1 MMIGKTISHYKIL
14 EKLGEGG
21 MGAVY
26 KAEDTRLKRTIA
38 LKFLPRELTRD
49 PEAKQRFIQEAQ
61 TASALEHTNVCSIHE
76 INETEDGR
84 IFIVMACYEGES
96 LKKRLERGPLKLKEA
111 IDIATQVALGLAQAH
126 KQGIVHRDIKPANTL
141 VTNDGVVKIVDFG
154 LAKLAGQTRLTRTGT
169 TIGTMAYMSP
179 EQARGEDVDHR
190 TDIWSFGVMLYEMLT
205 GQLPFKGEHDQA
217 MIYSILNDKLQAPKN
232 LRSDIPEELE
242 RIIVRTLEKDKEQ
255 RFQSANEVLQH
266 LEKLYGERTVA
277 GTKVVD
283 LKVLQR
289 ILKKPRIAIPVLV
302 ILFSIVAFI
311 FYLYQHRMELQH
323 AQASLPGIE
332 KLMKEEKYL
341 EAYDLAARV
350 EKYLKDNPK
359 LKQMM
364 PMISDKLSV
373 ITQPEGADV
382 YLKRLA
388 PLEKGEQ
395 QKQYVGVT
403 PISDLRIP
411 RVDHIIILQKED
423 YAPMERLASSR
434 LSRMEEWAFGLPV
447 GSIKFDVHLIE
458 SEKIPEDMVFVPGG
472 SYKLVGWGTPS
483 DAEVQ
488 LDDYFMDKYEVSNRE
503 YKEFIHAGGY
513 LKREYWKYPFIKE
526 GKELTWEEAMRFFK
540 DRTGLPGPRNW
551 ISQDPPEGKLDHPV
565 TDITWY
571 EAAAFAEFAGKSL
584 PTIFQWEKAAREG
597 AFAHVGGLV
606 MPWGLVGSKESYDH
620 RANFEG
626 HCPEPVDSYEFGI
639 SPYGCYNMAGNV
651 KEWCLNEMTGG
662 YSTTGGSW
670 EDPAYM
676 FASYGVFP
684 GCYSSSSLGF
694 RCVRNIYDTSGDQG
708 AMSMTLETQI
718 PTYHPVDEKTF
729 RIFLSHYQYDKRP
742 LDVQLVEATETTDW
756 TREKVTFTGVNGDR
770 IIAYLY
776 LPKQAAK
783 PYQCL
788 NFIPGDNVFYGS
800 TIPDNVEWLL
810 APHIKTG
817 RAVLAVVPKGA
828 VEREW
833 GPDYNAPEV
842 HSVRYREETILYATE
857 FSLGLDYLSTRE
869 DIDMDKIAYVGLS
882 WGAVDG
888 AIYTS
893 VDNRY
898 RSAIFIGGGI
908 LKEYDLPKLP
918 EANFI
923 NFAPRIKCPV
933 LLLNGKYD
941 EVCPYEITARPYY
954 NLLPEPKQLALLEG
968 GHCPPLEVRIPVI
981 NKWLDETLGPV
992 KYENQ

>member
-1 MMIGKTISHYKIL
+1 MIGKTVSHYKIL
-14 EKLGEGG
+14 EKLGKGG
-21 MGAVY
+21 MGIVY
-26 KAEDTRLKRTIA
+26 KADDTKLKRTVA
-38 LKFLPRELTRD
+38 LKFLPPELTRD

-76 INETEDGR
+76 INETKDGQT
-84 IFIVMACYEGES
+84 FIVMACYEGES
-96 LKKRLERGPLKLKEA
+96 LKKRLERGPLKLEEA
-111 IDIATQVALGLAQAH
+111 IDIATQVALGLAKAH

-154 LAKLAGQTRLTRTGT
+154 LAKLAGQTRLTKTGT
-169 TIGTMAYMSP
+169 TVGTTAYMSP
-179 EQARGEDVDHR
+179 EQARGEDVDYR
-190 TDIWSFGVMLYEMLT
+190 TDIWSFGVMLYEMIT
-205 GQLPFKGEHDQA
+205 GRLPFKGEHDQA
-217 MIYSILNDKLQAPKN
+217 MIYSILNDKPQALKT
-232 LRSDIPEELE
+232 LRPEIPEELE
-242 RIIVRTLEKDKEQ
+242 QIIVRTLEKDKEQ
-255 RFQSANEVLQH
+255 RYQSANEVLHH

-302 ILFSIVAFI
+302 ILFSLVAFI
-311 FYLYQHRMELQH
+311 FFLYQHRMELQH
-323 AQASLPGIE
+323 AQASLPEIE
-332 KLMKEEKYL
+332 KLIKEQKYF
-341 EAYDLAARV
+341 EAYDLAV
-350 EKYLKDNPK
+350 QIEKHLKDNPK
-359 LKQMM
+359 LKQMI

-373 ITQPEGADV
+373 ITQPQGANV
-382 YLKRLA
+382 YLKRFA
-388 PLEKGEQ
+388 PPEKGEQ

-411 RVDHIIILQKED
+411 RVDHIIFLQKEG
-423 YAPMERLASSR
+423 YAPVERLASSR
-434 LSRMEEWAFGLPV
+434 LSRMEGEAFGLPES
-447 GSIKFDVHLIE
+447 SIKIDVQLIE
-458 SEKIPEDMVFVPGG
+458 SEKIPESMVFVPGG
-472 SYKLVGWGTPS
+472 NYKLVGWGTPS

-488 LDDYFMDKYEVSNRE
+488 LDDCLIDKYEVSNRQ
-503 YKEFIHAGGY
+503 YKEFIQAGGY
-513 LKREYWKYPFIKE
+513 LKREYWKYPFIKD
-526 GKELTWEEAMRFFK
+526 GKELALEEAMRFFK

-551 ISQDPPEGKLDHPV
+551 FNQDPPEGTVNHPI

-584 PTIFQWEKAAREG
+584 PTIFQWEMAARRG
-597 AFAHVGGLV
+597 AFTHATGIV
-606 MPWGLVGSKESYDH
+606 MPWGLVEPKETFEH

-676 FASYGVFP
+676 FAKYGVFP
-684 GCYSSSSLGF
+684 GFYSSSSLGF
-694 RCVRNIYDTSGDQG
+694 RCVRNTSDTSSDRG
-708 AMSMTLETQI
+708 AMRINLETRT

-729 RIFLSHYQYDKRP
+729 QSFLSHYQYDKRP
-742 LDVQLVEATETTDW
+742 LDAQIVEAIETTDW

-770 IIAYLY
+770 IITYLY

-788 NFIPGDNVFYGS
+788 NFIPGANVFYAS
-800 TIPDNVEWLL
+800 PVPENAEWLL

-833 GPDYNAPEV
+833 EPGYVEPEI
-842 HSVRYREETILYATE
+842 HTVRYREEIILYATE
-857 FSLGLDYLSTRE
+857 FSLGLDYLSTRD

-882 WGAVDG
+882 WGALRGLIFSAVE
-888 AIYTS
+888 
-893 VDNRY
+893 NRY
-898 RSAIFIGGGI
+898 RSAILIGGGLVKSHLQI
-908 LKEYDLPKLP
+908 LP
-918 EANFI
+918 EANPI
-923 NFAPRIKCPV
+923 NFVPRIKCPV
-933 LLLNGKYD
+933 LLLNGRYD
-941 EVCPYEITARPYY
+941 EVFPYETNALPLY
-954 NLLPEPKQLALLEG
+954 NLLREPKKLALLEG
-968 GHCPPLEVRIPVI
+968 GHVPPLEVRVPVI

-992 KYENQ
+992 KYE